1 MNLLPGAK
9 QILIYGLTALGIT
22 ITLGIQS
29 VTSKGPDKIA
39 AQIVSVLE
47 NQGIIEGRV
56 EVQGRE
62 VVLFGKID
70 YRLPRDT
77 IVAQLRDIKGIDY
90 VTDNMVS
97 IHLAPSVFSMSSF
110 AGKLQIQGR
119 LPVGINGAR
128 LQQKL
133 SDKFGANNITNTLV
147 FSAQVAPIDWVNKL
161 DTLIEII
168 SIVDLGTIEL
178 REAHGEVSGVTISN
192 ADKARVGALIVQLG
206 DSVSVENRVRSLNR

>member
-1 MNLLPGAK
+1 MNLLPGVK
-9 QILIYGLTALGIT
+9 QILIYGLIALSIT

-29 VTSKGPDKIA
+29 VTNKMPAKIA
-39 AQIVSVLE
+39 AQVVSVLE
-47 NQGIIEGRV
+47 DQGIIEGRV
-56 EVQGRE
+56 EVQDRE

-70 YRLPRDT
+70 YRLPRAA

-90 VTDNMVS
+90 VTDNMVAT
-97 IHLAPSVFSMSSF
+97 HLGPSVLSMSSF

-119 LPVGINGAR
+119 LPVGINGDR

-133 SDKFGANNITNTLV
+133 GDTFGADNITNTLV
-147 FSAQVAPIDWVNKL
+147 FSEQVAPIDWVNKL

-168 SIVDLGTIEL
+168 SLVDLGTIEL

-192 ADKARVGALIVQLG
+192 ADKDRVGALIVQLG